1 MIDQERIEPVVAA
14 ADKTITEFGFGE
26 KGSFI

>member
-1 MIDQERIEPVVAA
+1 LIGQERIEPVAA
-14 ADKTITEFGFGE
+14 AAGKTITEFGFGE